1 MLKSRMRLLQHC
13 LYPLIPQVLQG
24 LPVQDPLATPAVLLV
39 TTFTIHVLVLVLDLR
54 VEKHYSGFGVCLLIG
69 PLHSRA

>member
-39 TTFTIHVLVLVLDLR
+39 TTFTIHVLVLDLR

-69 PLHSRA
+69 PLHSLA